1 MSFRPLILLSGGMD
15 STTLFGYAIA
25 KMGAVDPAGIFINYG
40 QRHRV
45 EMNSAVDVARYY
57 ESPLHTLDLKNFGA
71 SVTSALTGHGEVPHG
86 HYAADNMAATVVPN
100 RNATLLMAAAGV
112 AASHGYTDVLTA
124 VHAGDHAIYPD
135 CRPEFITAA
144 NQTALLG
151 CGVAI
156 QAPFVQKS
164 KTDIAAIGDE
174 LGAPL
179 SLTWSC
185 YEGNPDGHCGRCGT
199 CVERRE
205 AFHLAGVADPT
216 HYRDPEFW
224 KQAVR

>member
-1 MSFRPLILLSGGMD
+1 MTFRPLILLSGGMD
-15 STTLFGYAIA
+15 SATLFGF
-25 KMGAVDPAGIFINYG
+25 AVRGMMAHEPAGVFVDYG
-40 QRHRV
+40 QRHRI
-45 EMNSAVDVARYY
+45 EADYAAKITAFY
-57 ESPLHTLDLKNFGA
+57 ETPLYTLDLRNFGA
-71 SVTSALTGHGEVPHG
+71 SVVSALTGHGQVPHG

-151 CGVAI
+151 CDVAI
-156 QAPFVQKS
+156 QAPFVKMT
-164 KTDIAAIGDE
+164 KAEIAAFGHQIGVPYE
-174 LGAPL
+174 M
-179 SLTWSC
+179 TWSC
-185 YEGNPDGHCGRCGT
+185 YEGDPAGHCGRCGT

-205 AFHLAGVADPT
+205 AFHLAEVPDPT
-216 HYRDPEFW
+216 HYRDTEFW
-224 KQAVR
+224 KQATA